1 MPGKVDELLE
11 GLNEEQ
17 REAVSFT
24 EGPLLILA
32 GAGSGKTRVLTQRFA
47 YLVEKNKCF
56 PEEILAIT
64 FTNKAANEMKNRV
77 QEFLEVDNRL
87 WISTFHAAAARIL
100 RGSIH
105 HLGYER
111 NFVILDSQDQSNL
124 IKECLKELN
133 YDFQSYTPRKII
145 AIISK
150 AKNELMDENLYE
162 ETARDFY
169 SCRVSDLYRL
179 YQKKL
184 RVNNC
189 LDFDDLLFLT
199 VRLLKEYPEIL
210 NYYQD
215 KFKYIM
221 VDEYQDT
228 NMAQYILVNLL
239 AQKHR
244 NLCVVGDDDQSIYQF
259 RGADLRNI
267 LEFEGDYPEAR
278 VIKLEENYRS
288 QGNILEAAF
297 HVVKNNMQRKE
308 KRLWTRK
315 PAGEKIFYFCGENE
329 QEEAAYVID
338 EIKKNRDKYEDIA
351 ILYRTNAQSRVIE
364 EALVKE
370 NMAYSIYGG
379 LKFYERREIKDVLA
393 YLRVVDNPGD
403 AISLKRIINVP
414 KRGIGKKTVEKLE
427 EWAGSRGI
435 TLFEALTEA
444 REAGVYPGISKKIGG
459 FYNIINNFRN
469 MREFLTVQELTEE
482 IIDKTGYME
491 FLEAEGTPDSLSR
504 IENVRELVSVTRE
517 FDFRGEE
524 KDLTSFLTGISLVAS
539 SDEVFEEE
547 DRKRLVCMTLHSA
560 KGLEFSV
567 VFLIGMEEGIFP
579 HYFALEE
586 AEGLEEERRLCYV
599 GCTRAKEKLYL
610 THARQRTSYGRVAIN
625 APSRFLE
632 EIPSELFDAPAAREE
647 KEVKN
652 SNWSRGDLV
661 YHEKWGQGRIKEVG
675 DSGGDTVLTVLF
687 PQVGTK
693 IVLAAYAPLKKLQA
707 D

>member
-1 MPGKVDELLE
+1 MPGKVDEMLE

-17 REAVSFT
+17 KEAVCFT
-24 EGPLLILA
+24 DGPLLILA
-32 GAGSGKTRVLTQRFA
+32 GAGSGKTRVLTHRFA
-47 YLVEKNKCF
+47 YLVEQNKCF
-56 PEEILAIT
+56 PDEILAIT
-64 FTNKAANEMKNRV
+64 FTNKAANEMKDRV
-77 QEFLEVDNRL
+77 QEFLELDDRL

-100 RGSIH
+100 RKYIN

-111 NFVILDSQDQSNL
+111 NFVILDSQDQGNL

-133 YDFQSYTPRKII
+133 YDFQSYAPRKVL

-150 AKNELMDENLYE
+150 AKNELMDEALYE
-162 ETARDFY
+162 ETARDFFA
-169 SCRVSDLYRL
+169 CRVSDVYRL

-184 RVNNC
+184 RESNC

-199 VRLLKEYPEIL
+199 VRLFKEYPEIL
-210 NYYQD
+210 DYCQE

-228 NMAQYILVNLL
+228 NMVQYILVNLL

-267 LEFEGDYPEAR
+267 LEFEKDYPEAR

-315 PAGEKIFYFCGENE
+315 PAGEKIFYFCGETE
-329 QEEAAYVID
+329 QEEAAYVVE
-338 EIKKNRDKYEDIA
+338 EIKKNRENYEDIA
-351 ILYRTNAQSRVIE
+351 VLYRTNAQSRVIE
-364 EALVKE
+364 EALLKE

-379 LKFYERREIKDVLA
+379 LKFYERREVKDVLA
-393 YLRVVDNPGD
+393 YLRLVENPGD

-414 KRGIGKKTVEKLE
+414 KRGIGIKTVEKLE
-427 EWAGSRGI
+427 EWASSKGI
-435 TLFEALTEA
+435 SIFEALA
-444 REAGVYPGISKKIGG
+444 EAGQAGVSHGISKKIGD
-459 FYNIINNFRN
+459 FYNLINNFRE

-482 IIDKTGYME
+482 ILEKTGYLA
-491 FLEAEGTPDSLSR
+491 FLESESTPESLSR
-504 IENVRELVSVTRE
+504 IENVKELVSVTRE
-517 FDFRGEE
+517 FQIKAEE

-539 SDEVFEEE
+539 SDEVFEGE
-547 DRKRLVCMTLHSA
+547 DRKRVICMTLHSA
-560 KGLEFSV
+560 KGLEFSM
-567 VFLIGMEEGIFP
+567 VFLVGMEEGIFP

-586 AEGLEEERRLCYV
+586 SEGLEEERRLFYV
-599 GCTRAKEKLYL
+599 GCTRAKERLYL
-610 THARQRTSYGRVAIN
+610 THARQRTTYGRIAIN
-625 APSRFLE
+625 SSSRFLE
-632 EIPSELFDAPAAREE
+632 EIPADLFDSPSLREE
-647 KEVKN
+647 N
-652 SNWSRGDLV
+652 LDADSSWSVGDLV
-661 YHEKWGQGRIKEVG
+661 HHQKWGQGKIKEVG
-675 DSGGDTVLTVLF
+675 DSGGDPVLTVLF

-693 IVLAAYAPLKKLQA
+693 VVLAAYAPLKKLKA